1 MVWKTG
7 LAIGGDRI
15 CASST
20 ISGDLHHLQG
30 GCYGF
35 ASSSDLLLKKN
46 RCSGGGVDNE
56 V

>member
-20 ISGDLHHLQG
+20 ISGDLHHL
-30 GCYGF
+30 F